1 MAPLPGAAMYN
12 NPSSFGMKNITKNW
26 DDFRVAFGSFDA
38 NEKPKMTF
46 EYEKETPWGKGKSSE
61 EIIDNYMIL
70 QEAFREGSRKF

>member
-1 MAPLPGAAMYN
+1 
-12 NPSSFGMKNITKNW
+12 MKNITKNW